1 MAKVARHAGRA
12 AAQPGTASVAARHS
26 SPGLGWLQPHAAP
39 SCECSEQGRGAGRG
53 FHSPQKQMLLIE
65 PLSCMPSHGMEAL
78 PGFQNH
84 CQVAGFEDG
93 GGGRGGWQE
102 GGHACLSDSAHSPQ
116 PG

>member
-1 MAKVARHAGRA
+1 MAEVARHAGRA

-53 FHSPQKQMLLIE
+53 FYSPQKQMLLIE

-93 GGGRGGWQE
+93 GGGRGGWQG